1 VCVRW
6 AHAPSLA
13 IAAVLTLPLLAGCDS
28 AAPGDAPMPADAG
41 LGRDAEPTPDAATS
55 DGDGGEPPTGD
66 AACPS
71 GEGSGTMELLRT
83 PDGRFDGL
91 PDYPFEPHYVCVD
104 DPTGEAGN
112 RRIRVHYGHS
122 GPEEAPTL
130 LMLHGNPSWSYL
142 FRRIIPIINDA
153 GYRTVFLD
161 YVGHGR
167 SDKPA
172 NEADYTYDRQ
182 LEWIRQAVAEIDEDI
197 GLRPVVLFG
206 HDYGHPFGARL
217 IARHYPDLFDGFIN
231 GNAGLN
237 RGLTGLSP
245 RHERWRD
252 FVRRAPIVPIGRII
266 CANPARAAAGL
277 TPCSEETQTA
287 YMAPF
292 PSREYQASIRAFP
305 EFVPEDPTWPEA
317 QANQVA
323 WNHLTSDFTEPYMVI
338 WENADIPDVRRN
350 RRAEYIAEIP
360 GAFGHEQPQF
370 RTGHYSPEDN
380 PEGVAAAI
388 IRFLDDIYTANTFTT
403 VLRTDFSGGLD
414 GVSCTGSGCSHDHVA
429 SAARLS
435 GSEAPALVQ
444 DEAMDLTAA
453 DELVVAFRY
462 LPRDLDEGDEI
473 LIDLGDGMSWS
484 PVLTLRRGAEFDDGD
499 GDFFNGSTDYGY
511 VRLSPDRGLFAAD
524 ARIRLRVV
532 SRSNDA
538 TVSVEEL
545 GIYVRD

>member
-1 VCVRW
+1 MSVRL
-6 AHAPSLA
+6 AHTPSRA
-13 IAAVLTLPLLAGCDS
+13 IVAVFALPLLVACDS
-28 AAPGDAPMPADAG
+28 ATG
-41 LGRDAEPTPDAATS
+41 DAATS
-55 DGDGGEPPTGD
+55 QGDGGELPTGD
-66 AACPS
+66 AACPA
-71 GEGSGTMELLRT
+71 EGSGTMELLRT
-83 PDGRFDGL
+83 PDTRFDGL
-91 PDYPFEPHYVCVD
+91 LDYPFEPHYVCVD
-104 DPTGEAGN
+104 DPTGEPGN
-112 RRIRVHYGHS
+112 GQIRMHYSYS
-122 GPEEAPTL
+122 GPENAPTL
-130 LMLHGNPSWSYL
+130 LMMHGNPSWSYL

-153 GYRTVFLD
+153 GYRTVILD

-172 NEADYTYDRQ
+172 DETDYTYDRQ
-182 LEWIRQAVAEIDEDI
+182 LEWIRQAVAEIDDEID
-197 GLRPVVLFG
+197 LQPVVLFG

-217 IARHYPDLFDGFIN
+217 IAQHYPDLFDGFIN

-237 RGLTGLSP
+237 RGLSGLSP
-245 RHERWRD
+245 RHERWRN
-252 FVRRAPIVPIGRII
+252 FVRNAPIVPIGQII

-277 TPCSEETQTA
+277 TPCSEAVQAA

-317 QANQVA
+317 QSNQVA
-323 WNHLTSDFTEPYMVI
+323 WEHLTSDFTEPYMVI
-338 WENADIPDVRRN
+338 WETADIPDARRN

-388 IRFLDDIYTANTFTT
+388 IRFLDDIYTPNTFTT

-429 SAARLS
+429 DAVRLS
-435 GSEAPALVQ
+435 GADGSALVQ

-453 DELVVAFRY
+453 DELKAAFRY
-462 LPRDLDEGDEI
+462 LPQNMDEGDEI
-473 LIDLGDGMSWS
+473 CVDLWDGMDWT

-499 GDFFNGSTDYGY
+499 FFNGSSDYGY
-511 VRLSPDRGLFAAD
+511 VRLSSARGSFAAD
-524 ARIRLRVV
+524 ARIRLRVLSV
-532 SRSNDA
+532 SNDA
-538 TVSVEEL
+538 TMTVEEL